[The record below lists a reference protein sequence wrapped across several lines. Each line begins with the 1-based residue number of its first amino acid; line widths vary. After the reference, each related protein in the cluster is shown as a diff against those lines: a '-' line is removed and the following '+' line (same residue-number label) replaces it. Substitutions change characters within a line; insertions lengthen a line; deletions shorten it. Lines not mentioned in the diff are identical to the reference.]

1 MYCEVGAVE
10 RKAGSRRDG
19 DKKSEMCEVEREEL
33 FTGRESYQA
42 SVPVL
47 GQALARDYWLGEKGF
62 EK

>member
-47 GQALARDYWLGEKGF
+47 GQALARDY
-62 EK
+62 